1 MSEKNK
7 EYTFNDPKEL
17 SKLIKTIESVE
28 VVKDCKEWDWESR
41 FPRFGNNI
49 TCKENEFIKIEKEK
63 R

>member
-41 FPRFGNNI
+41 FPDF
-49 TCKENEFIKIEKEK
+49 EAQ
-63 R
+63 